1 MFKHRSHTKEL
12 LDGDVAEKYL
22 VKNLKEL
29 HTINRLLGGYSI
41 SINALKH
48 INLQH
53 KNIVDIGSG
62 GGDMLHQIYQYTQK
76 NAIDCNLYGIDLKK
90 VCTTYAAAHLPE
102 ALTFITDDYKN
113 ASDHIPQIDVLHACL
128 FTHHLTD
135 EQIIELIRFSIQHK
149 TTLIINDLERNPLA
163 YYAIKGLTQLFSKSF
178 LVKNDA
184 PLSVLRG
191 FKKREWLTLLQQAG
205 ALNYSVKW
213 KWAFRHLIT
222 VYG

>member
-12 LDGDVAEKYL
+12 LDGDVVEKDL
-22 VKNLKEL
+22 IKNLKEL
-29 HTINRLLGGYSI
+29 HTINTLLGGYSI
-41 SINALKH
+41 SIRALKKL
-48 INLQH
+48 NLQH

-62 GGDMLHQIYQYTQK
+62 GGDMLHKIYQYAQK
-76 NAIDCNLYGIDLKK
+76 NTIDCHLYGIDLKE
-90 VCTTYAAAHLPE
+90 VCTTYASAHLPE
-102 ALTFITDDYKN
+102 QLTFITDDYRN
-113 ASDHIPQIDVLHACL
+113 VGNHIPQIDVLHACL

-135 EQIIELIRFSIQHK
+135 EQIIELIQFALKNKS
-149 TTLIINDLERNPLA
+149 TLIINDLERNPLA
-163 YYAIKGLTQLFSKSF
+163 YYSIKGLTQLFSKSF

-191 FKKREWLTLLQQAG
+191 FKKREWVTLLQKAG
-205 ALNYSVKW
+205 AIDYSVKS